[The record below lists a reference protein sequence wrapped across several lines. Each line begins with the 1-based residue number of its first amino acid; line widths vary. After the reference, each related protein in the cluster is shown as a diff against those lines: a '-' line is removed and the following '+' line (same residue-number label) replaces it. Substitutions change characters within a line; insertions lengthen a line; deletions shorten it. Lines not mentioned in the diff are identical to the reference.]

1 MLLKIKA
8 LCSKLPGQWLVEGD
22 TPIADIIDALDLK
35 SVSPDAE
42 YETIAGFMLEKMGH
56 LPQEGETISWE
67 GYNFEVREMGNRR
80 INKVIISSKSQTQ

>member
-1 MLLKIKA
+1 M
-8 LCSKLPGQWLVEGD
+8 EGD

-67 GYNFEVREMGNRR
+67 D
-80 INKVIISSKSQTQ
+80 IILR